1 MDARN
6 IARMEAGDRVV
17 VFNIVPAN
25 LAQLTTMNNYPIVS
39 NGITTTL
46 QKIKDAYTAQSK
58 DISGLTP
65 TKQQLR
71 VAMGDTLLIYNQ
83 RAWVD
88 AKLANNTELAEEL
101 EHVITYYTIGKV
113 SLGVSRAN
121 ASAKLLNDNLDVF
134 TSLQAS
140 DIVIVKAA
148 ITAFTSYKDNPTTEK
163 QAKKVAGTN
172 QFDPLLDTLDE
183 FISLEA
189 GLIHSYFPKS
199 KLAEGFDLTSKIIIL
214 GVRHSPVLVHMEN
227 ALTGEA
233 IVGGILTKMATGKTA
248 ISDETGLA
256 QFDTSV
262 AGKPKFRVEAAGYVT
277 QEITAIVR
285 RGIGV
290 ELVVKMVKA

>member
-1 MDARN
+1 MKARN
-6 IARMEAGDRVV
+6 IARMEAGDRVA
-17 VFNIVPAN
+17 VFNAVPAN
-25 LAQLTTMNNYPIVS
+25 DAQLTTMLKYPVIS
-39 NGITTTL
+39 TGITTTL
-46 QKIKDAYTAQSK
+46 QKIKDAATAQSK
-58 DISGLTP
+58 DISGLSP
-65 TKQQLR
+65 TKQGLR
-71 VAMGDTLLIYNQ
+71 VAMGDTILIYNQ

-101 EHVITYYTIGKV
+101 EHEITYYTVGKV
-113 SLGVSRAN
+113 SLSISRAN

-134 TSLQAS
+134 DSVQAS

-148 ITAFTSYKDNPTTEK
+148 ITALTSYKDNPTTEK
-163 QAKKVAGTN
+163 QAKKVEGTD
-172 QFDPLLDTLDE
+172 QFDPLLDTLDG

-233 IVGGILTKMATGKTA
+233 IVGGILTKMATGKTT
-248 ISDETGLA
+248 ISDDTGLA
-256 QFDTSV
+256 QFDTCG
-262 AGKPKFRVEAAGYVT
+262 AGKPKFRVEAEGYIT
-277 QEITAIVR
+277 QDIIVIVR

-290 ELVVKMVKA
+290 ELVVKMVKS